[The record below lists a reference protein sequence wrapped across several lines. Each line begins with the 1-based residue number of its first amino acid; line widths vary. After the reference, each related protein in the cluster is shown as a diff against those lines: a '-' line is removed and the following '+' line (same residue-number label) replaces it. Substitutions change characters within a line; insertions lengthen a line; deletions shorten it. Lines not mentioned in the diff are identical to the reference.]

1 MFQPDYLV
9 FLVTFAAIYGVFS
22 LGLNLHWGFTGLLNF
37 GHAGFMAVGAY
48 TTILLAGAGLPIII
62 AIVVGGMAAAILAL
76 IMGFSTLRLRED
88 YLAIVTIG
96 FSELIRLFV
105 KNEKWLTGGDFGINN
120 IPIPL
125 AEYRP
130 NVMTRYGMIVLFT
143 AVVGFGA
150 YQAGRYLWQKLQK
163 SEGLTQGLS
172 MAGSLISGAIGIYL
186 YSICVRA
193 LLNFNVNE
201 AQKAQTVVMFWSV
214 LALGLFYVALETL
227 VRSPWGRVLK
237 SIREDEEV
245 PRALGKNV
253 FFYKLQSLMIGG
265 FITGVGAV
273 LNAWQLS
280 NIYPKNFDTQI
291 TFAAW
296 IVVVLGGAGS
306 NAGTILG
313 AGIFWLYQAVTRDL
327 DKVLPFL
334 QAGQIGAL
342 RVMVIGLILMVLM
355 IWRPQGILGNKDE
368 LTLGR

>member
-9 FLVTFAAIYGVFS
+9 FLVTFAAIYGIFS

-48 TTILLAGAGLPIII
+48 TTILLGMAGLPILL
-62 AIVVGGMAAAILAL
+62 AIVLGGIAAALLAL

-120 IPIPL
+120 IAIPL

-130 NVMTRYGMIVLFT
+130 NIATRYGMIALFSV
-143 AVVGFGA
+143 VVGLGA
-150 YQAGRYLWQKLQK
+150 YRAGRHLWQQFQQNKGKLAPAIWLF
-163 SEGLTQGLS
+163 G
-172 MAGSLISGAIGIYL
+172 SGAIGLYI

-201 AQKAQTVVMFWSV
+201 AQKAQTAVMFWSV
-214 LALGLFYVALETL
+214 LALGLFYAALETL

-313 AGIFWLYQAVTRDL
+313 AAIFWLYQAVTRDL

>member
-1 MFQPDYLV
+1 
-9 FLVTFAAIYGVFS
+9 
-22 LGLNLHWGFTGLLNF
+22 
-37 GHAGFMAVGAY
+37 
-48 TTILLAGAGLPIII
+48 
-62 AIVVGGMAAAILAL
+62 
-76 IMGFSTLRLRED
+76 
-88 YLAIVTIG
+88 
-96 FSELIRLFV
+96 
-105 KNEKWLTGGDFGINN
+105 
-120 IPIPL
+120 
-125 AEYRP
+125 
-130 NVMTRYGMIVLFT
+130 
-143 AVVGFGA
+143 
-150 YQAGRYLWQKLQK
+150 
-163 SEGLTQGLS
+163 
-172 MAGSLISGAIGIYL
+172 
-186 YSICVRA
+186 
-193 LLNFNVNE
+193 
-201 AQKAQTVVMFWSV
+201 
-214 LALGLFYVALETL
+214 
-227 VRSPWGRVLK
+227 
-237 SIREDEEV
+237 
-245 PRALGKNV
+245 V